1 MIEEYRVLF
10 LARDGRI
17 VSQTI
22 PSCANDADA
31 IVQAKPL
38 VGGFA
43 IQLWSRN
50 RLIKRFEVKLK
61 RHHDAPDRNAICGA
75 NPLMPHCSTCF
86 GAIQNRAYCIR
97 MRSGWETLER

>member
-10 LARDGRI
+10 LALDGRI

-22 PSCANDADA
+22 LSCANDAEA

-43 IQLWSRN
+43 IQLWS

-86 GAIQNRAYCIR
+86 RAIQNRAYCIR
-97 MRSGWETLER
+97 MHSGRETLER